1 MKKRIYSLL
10 LAVVPLVLLLAGL
23 PALAQSSQQG
33 QETAKIEPLLLQEL
47 ASEGQAD
54 FFVWMKD
61 KADLSPAY
69 RMGSKEEKGRF
80 VYETLVAT
88 AERTQAGLRRYLDE
102 QGIRYETF
110 YIANKVLVYGGNQSL
125 LTSVATRT
133 DVEKLTANH
142 QFQLQEPV
150 EKNPSPLQ
158 IAAIEPNLTFIK
170 ADQAWALG
178 YNGQGTVLAGND
190 TGLDETHP
198 AIARHYR
205 GCLNPPT
212 CSSWDYNYNWWDA
225 TGTYPTN
232 PADGHGHGTHTA
244 GTMVGYDG
252 GSNQIGVAPGA
263 QTIHCKNMTDSGS
276 GVDSYFVTCFQWDLA
291 PWDLNHANPRP
302 DLAPDAVNNSWGY
315 GGGGQNQFRDEI
327 QALVAAGIA
336 VEVSAGN
343 EGSGCATLRSPGD
356 YNEVLTT
363 GSVSH
368 VSAWPGT
375 ITGFSSRGPSDLD
388 STPPYYFPDI
398 MAPGENIRSS
408 LPGGTYA
415 NWSGTSMAGPH
426 ATAFFGLCWSAAPAL
441 RGQVQQTID
450 IITANAAPLTGQNGS
465 NCGGNYTT
473 GPNNDWGRGTINA
486 LAVVQ
491 ACLAYA
497 PGPTP
502 TPAPTQPTN
511 TPNPTNPT
519 NTPGPT
525 NTPRPTGTPIPPTPV
540 PTANPTFK
548 IHVAAIDMWYTKSG
562 ANYYVYTRVTIVDG
576 NNSLISNARV
586 SVLTTLPSG
595 KTTSTAGTTG
605 TDGTVTLRVKSKLRG
620 VYRSD
625 VTGVTH
631 PTRAYDPAANVETW
645 DTVTVP

>member
-1 MKKRIYSLL
+1 MKKRIYSLVI
-10 LAVVPLVLLLAGL
+10 AIVVLLLLLGGI
-23 PALAQSSQQG
+23 PALVQSSVKAQG
-33 QETAKIEPLLLQEL
+33 ADKIEPLLLQEL
-47 ASEGQAD
+47 ATNGQAD
-54 FFVWMKD
+54 FFVWMKE

-69 RMGSKEEKGRF
+69 RLAAKEEKGAF
-80 VYETLVAT
+80 VYKALVTT
-88 AERTQAGLRRYLDE
+88 ADRTQADLRRYLDG
-102 QGIRYETF
+102 QGARYETF
-110 YIANKVLVYGGNQSL
+110 YIANKVLVYGGDQSL
-125 LTSVATRT
+125 LTAVAARA
-133 DVEKLTANH
+133 DVDKITANH
-142 QFQLQEPV
+142 PYQLHEPV
-150 EKNPSPLQ
+150 EKNPSPLH
-158 IAAIEPNLTFIK
+158 ITAVEPNLTFIK

-212 CSSWDYNYNWWDA
+212 CSSWDHNYNWWDA

-232 PADGHGHGTHTA
+232 PADGHGHGTHTT

-263 QTIHCKNMTDSGS
+263 QTVHCKNMTDGGG
-276 GVDSYFVTCFQWDLA
+276 GVDAYFITCFQWDLA
-291 PWDLNHANPRP
+291 PWDLNRQNPRP

-327 QALVAAGIA
+327 QALIAAGIA

-343 EGSGCATLRSPGD
+343 EGAGCATLRSPGD

-363 GSVSH
+363 GSVQH
-368 VSAWPGT
+368 LNPWPGT

-388 STPPYYFPDI
+388 GNYFPDI
-398 MAPGENIRSS
+398 MAPGESIRSS
-408 LPGGTYA
+408 LPGGSYA
-415 NWSGTSMAGPH
+415 AWSGTSMAGPH

-441 RGQVQQTID
+441 HGQVQQTIN
-450 IITANAAPLTGQNGS
+450 IIASNAAPLTGQNGS
-465 NCGGNYTT
+465 NCGGDYTG

-502 TPAPTQPTN
+502 TPAPTQPTS
-511 TPNPTNPT
+511 TPAPTS
-519 NTPGPT
+519 TPV
-525 NTPRPTGTPIPPTPV
+525 PPTPA
-540 PTANPTFK
+540 PTLDPTLK
-548 IHVAAIDMWYTKSG
+548 IHVAAIDMWYTRSG
-562 ANYYVYTRVTIVDG
+562 RSYYVYTRVTIVDG
-576 NNSLISNARV
+576 NNNPISKARV
-586 SVLTTLPSG
+586 SILTTLPSG
-595 KTTSTAGTTG
+595 ATVANSGSTGNN
-605 TDGTVTLRVKSKLRG
+605 GTVTLRVKSGLTG

-625 VTGVTH
+625 MTNVTH
-631 PTRAYDPAANVETW
+631 PTRLYDPAANVENW
-645 DTVTVP
+645 ETVTVP